1 MKTNPSNVL
10 FRFSKIFSS
19 KKKKK
24 RIPRKTIVVKRY
36 KKTLKITMSVLIKY
50 QKDFKIMLY
59 SYMVKFAS
67 RFHLTE

>member
-1 MKTNPSNVL
+1 MFYLDSV
-10 FRFSKIFSS
+10 RFFQA